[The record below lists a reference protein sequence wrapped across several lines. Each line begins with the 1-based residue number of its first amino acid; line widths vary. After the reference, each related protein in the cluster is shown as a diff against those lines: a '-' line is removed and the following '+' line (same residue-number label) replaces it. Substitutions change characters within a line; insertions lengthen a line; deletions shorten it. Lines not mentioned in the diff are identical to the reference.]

1 MFLSLSSCLKWS
13 GWTADVSTAFLQG
26 VPQQQRLWVKLPAD
40 ALAIL
45 GCEPDVRMFL
55 HKPIY
60 GQLDAP

>member
-1 MFLSLSSCLKWS
+1 MMMISNLHAN
-13 GWTADVSTAFLQG
+13 GDA
-26 VPQQQRLWVKLPAD
+26 

-60 GQLDAP
+60 GQLDAPRRWFLEASRRLLGLGFRVPS